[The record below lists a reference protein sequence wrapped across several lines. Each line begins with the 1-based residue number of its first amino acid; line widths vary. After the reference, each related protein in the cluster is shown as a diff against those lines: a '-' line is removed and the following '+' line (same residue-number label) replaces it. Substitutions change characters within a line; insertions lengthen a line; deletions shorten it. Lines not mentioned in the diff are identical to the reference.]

1 MRLRYGYVIKADEV
15 VDDEDGNVVEVH
27 CTYDPATLGANP
39 QGRKVKGAIHWVSAQ
54 HALPIEVRLYDR
66 LFAKAN
72 PDDTDEGETFKDHLN
87 PDSLIVIDRAF
98 VEPSIAG
105 DPADTRYQ
113 FERQGYFV
121 QDMVDS
127 RPDALVFNRIIDLR
141 DTWAKQSEPEPQAET
156 PQPVES
162 VEEVVAGT
170 RSETRDRARADSPL
184 LQAAYQRYTA
194 ELGLEEQDADLLSG
208 DLATATFFDAA
219 LATHDNPQLI
229 ANWINN
235 ALQGEIKDTE
245 IDTLP
250 FGGAE
255 FGKLVALVDAE
266 TISNN
271 QGKQVL
277 IEMLASGGDP
287 ATIVEAK
294 GMRQISDA
302 DALIPIIDQ
311 IMADNPSKV
320 ADYRSGKTGL
330 FGFFMGQV
338 MRSTGGKA
346 NPQVVNAIVESK
358 LAEG

>member
-1 MRLRYGYVIKADEV
+1 M
-15 VDDEDGNVVEVH
+15 
-27 CTYDPATLGANP
+27 
-39 QGRKVKGAIHWVSAQ
+39 
-54 HALPIEVRLYDR
+54 
-66 LFAKAN
+66 
-72 PDDTDEGETFKDHLN
+72 
-87 PDSLIVIDRAF
+87 
-98 VEPSIAG
+98 EPSVAG

-113 FERQGYFV
+113 FERQGYFI

-127 RPDALVFNRIIDLR
+127 RPEALVFNRIIDLR

-156 PQPVES
+156 PQPVEP
-162 VEEVVAGT
+162 VAEVVAGT

-184 LQAAYQRYTA
+184 LQAAYQRYSA

-277 IEMLASGGDP
+277 AEMLASGGDP
-287 ATIVEAK
+287 AAIVEAK
-294 GMRQISDA
+294 GMQQISDA

-311 IMADNPSKV
+311 IMADNPGKV

-346 NPQVVNAIVESK
+346 NPQVVNEIVESK
-358 LAEG
+358 LAEE